1 VNSSKHTVFFRIS
14 LSVFS
19 ALTAYFFFQM
29 LMSHTNSSMFSS
41 TENNILNIQKEE
53 QKDQIYLKEIKD

>member
-1 VNSSKHTVFFRIS
+1 
-14 LSVFS
+14 
-19 ALTAYFFFQM
+19 M

-41 TENNILNIQKEE
+41 TENNTLNIQKEE